1 MSNLELFADL
11 FAFRFMLLE
20 TFGYE
25 QDTDYIIK
33 KLKYK
38 LIEMGIDFNE
48 INEFLYD
55 FYNHYEINIS
65 LEEIRN
71 SQIRLYILND
81 ILLTNIINN
90 FINNPLEEN
99 VNEDETNTRLTEE
112 EVNRIPLL
120 TIEEELDDTCSIC
133 LERINIGS
141 MVYRIPCNHKFH
153 INCLKPHLINYNRNC
168 PLCRNECFSN
178 IN

>member
-55 FYNHYEINIS
+55 FYNHYEINVS

-99 VNEDETNTRLTEE
+99 LNEDETNTRLTEE